1 MSNKVE
7 TSFQKLKDFCEKE
20 EFKGYDPYD
29 GLNSTFFQKLPWA
42 PKSRFA
48 RLVWIQAFKR
58 MPLNLRPMVGIK
70 KEYNPKALGIFLSG
84 YCQLY
89 KADPKNEYLERIRFF
104 VEKIIDAETP
114 GFSGA
119 CWGYNFDW
127 ESRAFF
133 QPKFTPTVVASSFIA
148 NALLDAYD
156 ITGEACLLEKARS
169 TCDFF
174 LKDLNRTPDEN
185 GNFAFSYSK
194 NDNSIVFNA
203 SLLGSRLL
211 ARVYYHTGEEE
222 LKEVARKSVA
232 FCSAHQKQDGS
243 WSYGTYS
250 FHQWIDNFHTGYN
263 LECLTDYR
271 DFTGDRSFD
280 GVIEKGLQYY
290 LNTFFTKEGIP
301 KYYSH
306 ATYPIDIHAPT
317 QLVITL
323 AKLNLFQQHKEL
335 IDRVV
340 NWTIDNMQDPQGFYY
355 YQINKYFHSRIPYMR
370 WSQSW
375 MFYALAIYLG
385 QSKKPSQQA
394 QPRIPHENLV

>member
-1 MSNKVE
+1 MSNKIAA
-7 TSFQKLKDFCEKE
+7 SFKQLKEFCEQE

-29 GLNSTFFQKLPWA
+29 GLNSSFFQKLPWA
-42 PKSRFA
+42 PKNRFA

-58 MPLNLRPMVGIK
+58 MPLNLRPVVGIK

-89 KADPKNEYLERIRFF
+89 RMDPKEEYLERIRFF
-104 VEKIIDAETP
+104 VDKIIASETP
-114 GFSGA
+114 GYSGA

-156 ITGEACLLEKARS
+156 ITGEQCLLEKARS

-174 LKDLNRTPDEN
+174 LKDLNRTEDAD
-185 GNFAFSYSK
+185 GNFAFSYSG
-194 NDNSIVFNA
+194 NDKAIVFNA

-211 ARVYYHTGEEE
+211 ARVYHHTGEVE
-222 LKEVARKSVA
+222 LKIIARKSVA
-232 FCSAHQKQDGS
+232 FCCNHQKPDGS

-271 DFTGDRSFD
+271 NFTGDRSFD
-280 GVIEKGLQYY
+280 AVIEKGLEYY
-290 LNTFFTKEGIP
+290 LKTFFTSEGIS
-301 KYYSH
+301 KYYSNK
-306 ATYPIDIHAPT
+306 TYPIDIHAPT

-323 AKLNLFQQHKEL
+323 AKLNRFQEHKVL
-335 IDRVV
+335 IDKVV
-340 NWTIDNMQDPQGFYY
+340 NWTIDHMQDPRGYFY

-375 MFYALAIYLG
+375 MFYALAIYLR
-385 QSKKPSQQA
+385 QEKELSR
-394 QPRIPHENLV
+394 QPNPRVAHENLV